1 MESPTPFHGVTVSV
15 AVPLTVGLVPG
26 TVAVMV
32 AVLAAGTD
40 AAAVARPF
48 EPEAFE
54 MLATFVA
61 EELQVAVVVRSAVLE
76 SE

>member
-1 MESPTPFHGVTVSV
+1 VTVSV
-15 AVPLTVGLVPG
+15 VVPVMGGLVPG
-26 TVAVMV
+26 TAAVMV
-32 AVLAAGTD
+32 AVLVPDTD
-40 AAAVARPF
+40 ATAVARPL

-61 EELQVAVVVRSAVLE
+61 EELHVTVAVRSTVLE

>member
-1 MESPTPFHGVTVSV
+1 VTASV
-15 AVPLTVGLVPG
+15 AVPETGGLVPG

-32 AVLAAGTD
+32 AVLGADTD
-40 AAAVARPF
+40 AAAVARPL

-61 EELQVAVVVRSAVLE
+61 EELHVTVVVRSTVLE

>member
-1 MESPTPFHGVTVSV
+1 M
-15 AVPLTVGLVPG
+15 PG

-32 AVLAAGTD
+32 AELAAGTD

-61 EELQVAVVVRSAVLE
+61 EELHVTVVVRSTVLE

>member
-1 MESPTPFHGVTVSV
+1 M
-15 AVPLTVGLVPG
+15 PG

-32 AVLAAGTD
+32 AVLGADTD
-40 AAAVARPF
+40 AAAVARPL

-54 MLATFVA
+54 MLATFVV
-61 EELQVAVVVRSAVLE
+61 EELHVTVVVRSTVLE

>member
-1 MESPTPFHGVTVSV
+1 M
-15 AVPLTVGLVPG
+15 PG

-32 AVLAAGTD
+32 AVLGADTD
-40 AAAVARPF
+40 AAAVARPL